1 VRPKPSAPKFCGRC
15 GTPNAGGRFC
25 GGCGQAW
32 SQPATSA
39 DDGLLY
45 HPTLAA
51 DDDLLSILAES
62 TATTEVDGGEAVKT
76 AAPSGT
82 EACHRA
88 GKDPATADVG
98 SSSSSAW
105 WERTGGA
112 TVGNAVGAAVGSAMS
127 FPLWRQHSSSRCGGS
142 PSSAVLEA
150 PAAAG
155 SLDVEGARALAGAA
169 CASSAETTDRVGGVA
184 EDSAVEAICPQC
196 GALNAGGRFC
206 GGCGR
211 AWSSGQPLPSGLHS
225 PSLALEA
232 FGPNARAADS
242 VPAHTGEAA
251 AAARGLSGA
260 RTPHSPRKRGSVAF
274 LDAPPPPP
282 PPPPP
287 RDVWELVGRWVVA
300 SPSAVLA
307 LLTLLFLPFLYVTS
321 VDSVYSAELTSLVPA
336 SMPAGLALRELETRF
351 GTGLLYPYYILVTS
365 KPSNP
370 QPLFSAPFFAAA
382 HEVLQQMVLAV
393 PGTPRQNI
401 TGAFFANGEPVPF
414 ELVRMAFDAGTS
426 FSNTT
431 TGGHL
436 RSLIETFFTKD
447 GDATFL
453 YVIKGDPFGDVSR
466 RWLHEARS
474 YLEEVSQAGGYE
486 WQIAGM
492 GAVTI
497 DTQDSVLAAFPL
509 VIGTTALTVFCLL
522 GCAFGSVLVPMRS
535 VLTTACTLVF
545 VYATLQIVQG
555 GAPYHLLQLELR
567 APWECP
573 GVAWLV
579 PVMTFTVLTGLNTD
593 YDVFLVAGIR
603 KMRALGASND
613 DAIVSGLRSNGG
625 VITTA
630 GAIMALAFSGLLAS
644 STLAVHQVTTLDA

>member
-1 VRPKPSAPKFCGRC
+1 
-15 GTPNAGGRFC
+15 
-25 GGCGQAW
+25 
-32 SQPATSA
+32 
-39 DDGLLY
+39 
-45 HPTLAA
+45 
-51 DDDLLSILAES
+51 
-62 TATTEVDGGEAVKT
+62 
-76 AAPSGT
+76 
-82 EACHRA
+82 
-88 GKDPATADVG
+88 
-98 SSSSSAW
+98 
-105 WERTGGA
+105 
-112 TVGNAVGAAVGSAMS
+112 
-127 FPLWRQHSSSRCGGS
+127 
-142 PSSAVLEA
+142 
-150 PAAAG
+150 
-155 SLDVEGARALAGAA
+155 
-169 CASSAETTDRVGGVA
+169 
-184 EDSAVEAICPQC
+184 
-196 GALNAGGRFC
+196 
-206 GGCGR
+206 
-211 AWSSGQPLPSGLHS
+211 
-225 PSLALEA
+225 
-232 FGPNARAADS
+232 
-242 VPAHTGEAA
+242 
-251 AAARGLSGA
+251 
-260 RTPHSPRKRGSVAF
+260 
-274 LDAPPPPP
+274 
-282 PPPPP
+282 
-287 RDVWELVGRWVVA
+287 
-300 SPSAVLA
+300 
-307 LLTLLFLPFLYVTS
+307 
-321 VDSVYSAELTSLVPA
+321 
-336 SMPAGLALRELETRF
+336 
-351 GTGLLYPYYILVTS
+351 
-365 KPSNP
+365 
-370 QPLFSAPFFAAA
+370 
-382 HEVLQQMVLAV
+382 
-393 PGTPRQNI
+393 
-401 TGAFFANGEPVPF
+401 
-414 ELVRMAFDAGTS
+414 MAFDAGTS

-613 DAIVSGLRSNGG
+613 DAIISGLRSNGG